1 MNKSADT
8 EALRRHWKRNRLLT
22 GSLLLL
28 WFVVVLGTAL
38 FAREINRYTLF
49 GMPLAFYIFAQGA
62 PILFLIIIGIH
73 ARLMNLLD
81 RRHLSA
87 RQRDAG

>member
-1 MNKSADT
+1 MNKSTDS
-8 EALRRHWKRNRLLT
+8 EALRSHWLRNRLLT

-28 WFVVVLGTAL
+28 WLAVVLGTAL

-62 PILFLIIIGIH
+62 PILFLVIIGVH
-73 ARLMNLLD
+73 ARLMNRLD
-81 RRHLSA
+81 RLHLGA
-87 RQRDAG
+87 RQRDAA